1 MKKTFN
7 IISKIFTIIIVIFAL
22 IMMCFTISSIYFNRT
37 DKSIFTYKAFIVLS
51 DSMSKTDFDAG
62 DLILVKEVDTSTLKE
77 GDIIAYTSQNIES
90 YGEVI
95 THKIRS
101 ITDDGFITYGT
112 STNTDDETIV
122 KKEYVLGKYS
132 FHIPK
137 AGKFFMFLKTVPGY
151 ITCIF
156 VPFLLLIL
164 NESVNCINLFK
175 KYKRQEKDEIEKE
188 KEDLRKEK
196 EELLRLKQELL
207 SKSDNA

>member
-22 IMMCFTISSIYFNRT
+22 IMMCFTIFSIYFNRT